1 MNEKTVDEYI
11 AGLVPWQ
18 AEIVARIREIIFNAV
33 PDAKE
38 QFKWGQPVYEKGGP
52 LAYMKAFKHV
62 VNFGFWR
69 GVDLNDPT
77 GLLEGDGDKMRHMQL
92 KSVAQINPEIFADF
106 VRQAV
111 KLNLDKGDP
120 TKNK

>member
-18 AEIVARIREIIFNAV
+18 AEIVTCIREIILNTA
-33 PDAKE
+33 PDVKE
-38 QFKWGQPVYEKGGP
+38 MYKWGQPVYEKGGP

-69 GVDLNDPT
+69 GVDIIDPT

-92 KSVAQINPEIFADF
+92 KSIEQVKVDMFSDF
-106 VRQAV
+106 VRQAER
-111 KLNLDKGDP
+111 LNQEKGDP

>member
-18 AEIVARIREIIFNAV
+18 AEIVTRIREIIINVA
-33 PDAKE
+33 PETKE
-38 QFKWGQPVYEKGGP
+38 LYKWGQPVYENGGP

-69 GVDLNDPT
+69 GADIVDPY
-77 GLLEGDGDKMRHMQL
+77 GLLEGEGDKMRHLQF
-92 KSVAQINPEIFADF
+92 KRIDQINAEILSDF

-111 KLNLDKGDP
+111 RLNLEKGDP

>member
-18 AEIVARIREIIFNAV
+18 AEIVARIREIILKAA
-33 PDAKE
+33 PDVKE
-38 QFKWGQPVYEKGGP
+38 MYKWGQPVYEKGGP

-69 GVDLNDPT
+69 GVDIIDPT

-92 KSVAQINPEIFADF
+92 KSIEQVKVDIFSDF

-111 KLNLDKGDP
+111 RLNQEKGDP

>member
-18 AEIVARIREIIFNAV
+18 AEIVTRIREIIINVA
-33 PDAKE
+33 PETKE
-38 QFKWGQPVYEKGGP
+38 LNKWGQPVYENGGP

-69 GVDLNDPT
+69 GADIVDPY
-77 GLLEGDGDKMRHMQL
+77 GLLEGEGDKMRHLQL
-92 KSVAQINPEIFADF
+92 KSIDQINAVILSDF

-111 KLNLDKGDP
+111 RLNLEKGDP

>member
-18 AEIVARIREIIFNAV
+18 AEIVARIREIILNAA
-33 PDAKE
+33 PDVKE
-38 QFKWGQPVYEKGGP
+38 MYKWGQPVYEKGGP

-69 GVDLNDPT
+69 GVDIIDPT

-92 KSVAQINPEIFADF
+92 KSIEQVKVDIFSDF

-111 KLNLDKGDP
+111 RLNQEKGDP

>member
-18 AEIVARIREIIFNAV
+18 AEIVSRIREIIMNGA
-33 PDAKE
+33 PDVKE
-38 QFKWGQPVYEKGGP
+38 KYKWGQPVYEKFGP

-69 GVDLNDPT
+69 GADIVDPT

-92 KSVAQINPEIFADF
+92 KSIDQVNADIFSDF
-106 VRQAV
+106 IRQAV
-111 KLNLDKGDP
+111 KLNLEKGDP

>member
-11 AGLVPWQ
+11 AGLEPWQ
-18 AEIVARIREIIFNAV
+18 AEIITLIREIIFSVV

-38 QFKWGQPVYEKGGP
+38 LYKWSQPVYEKGGP

-69 GVDLNDPT
+69 GTEINAPSGILQ
-77 GLLEGDGDKMRHMQL
+77 GDGDKMRHMQL
-92 KSVAQINPEIFADF
+92 KNVDQINSELFADF
-106 VRQAV
+106 IRQAV
-111 KLNLDKGDP
+111 KLNLEKGDP